1 MLKFTCQ
8 FFTKST
14 MEITNEIDASNFQSE
29 LNIFAIWKFRLE
41 NNDIGNDNDDINLHP
56 GPFNNPQ
63 MFKRV
68 TSF

>member
-1 MLKFTCQ
+1 
-8 FFTKST
+8 

-68 TSF
+68 TSFQQQETTSYSLKH

>member
-1 MLKFTCQ
+1 
-8 FFTKST
+8 

-29 LNIFAIWKFRLE
+29 LNIFPIWKFRLE
-41 NNDIGNDNDDINLHP
+41 NNDIDNDNDDINLHP
-56 GPFNNPQ
+56 EPFNNPQ

>member
-1 MLKFTCQ
+1 
-8 FFTKST
+8 

-29 LNIFAIWKFRLE
+29 LNIFPIWKFRLE
-41 NNDIGNDNDDINLHP
+41 NNDIDNDNDDINLHP

>member
-1 MLKFTCQ
+1 
-8 FFTKST
+8 

-41 NNDIGNDNDDINLHP
+41 NNDIDNDNDDINLHP
-56 GPFNNPQ
+56 GLFNNPQ